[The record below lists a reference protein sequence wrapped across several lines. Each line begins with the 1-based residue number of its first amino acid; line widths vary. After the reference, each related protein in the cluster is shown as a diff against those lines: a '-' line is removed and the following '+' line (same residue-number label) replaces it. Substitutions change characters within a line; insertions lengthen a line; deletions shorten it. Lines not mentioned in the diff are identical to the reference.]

1 MRSASLI
8 AVGLLVLFVALTHA
22 EDKTTPPPEKKMPKA
37 RAFLGTFDEIEGKN
51 LPQWA
56 NDLLDKDP
64 SVREKAISVIP
75 VYGPSATQLIPQIIE
90 CLDPNTARGKDLGTR
105 VTAIQAL
112 GVMELPESEKT
123 HVVIALANRLEH
135 DGQDAARLA
144 AALSLTRFGEEGK
157 PAINALISGINDTGS
172 WRIRR
177 ASILA
182 LRRIGSDKKEGPQSR
197 ATDSLSILA
206 LHDPAFQV
214 RIEAIQ
220 AIGYMDKP
228 KDKVRLER
236 VHRALMGLTNVNAN
250 TKDNDII
257 LAMWAHVSMMALT
270 EVTDK
275 EIKDITQHLSSP
287 ALEVRGQGLLCMGTL
302 GMKAKSAAPD
312 VVKMLKDKDL
322 GIVIL
327 ACWTLASIGEDSPR
341 VLDAMTEL
349 AGQKDLREDARE
361 QVKAAIEAVKKRKTE
376 AITEKPGD
384 KRGEKKDPRH

>member
-22 EDKTTPPPEKKMPKA
+22 EDKTTPPPDKKKPQV
-37 RAFLGTFDEIEGKN
+37 RAYLNTFEEIEGKN

-75 VYGPSATQLIPQIIE
+75 VYGPSAAQLIPQIID
-90 CLDPNTARGKDLGTR
+90 CLDPNTDMGRDLGPR

-112 GVMELPESEKT
+112 GVMEIPESEKT

-135 DGQDAARLA
+135 DGQDAAKLA

-157 PAINALISGINDTGS
+157 PAINALILGINDTGS

-182 LRRIGSDKKEGPQSR
+182 LRRIGGDKKDGPHPR

-206 LHDPAFQV
+206 VRDPAFQV

-228 KDKVRLER
+228 RDKARLDR
-236 VHRALMGLTNVNAN
+236 VHGALKSLTNVNAN
-250 TKDNDII
+250 SKDNDII

-270 EVTDK
+270 EVTER
-275 EIKDITQHLSSP
+275 EIKQITQHLSSP
-287 ALEVRGQGLLCMGTL
+287 SLDVRGQALLCMGTL

-327 ACWTLASIGEDSPR
+327 ACWSLASIGEDSPR

-349 AGQKDLREDARE
+349 AEQKDLREDARE

-384 KRGEKKDPRH
+384 KPGGKKDPKH